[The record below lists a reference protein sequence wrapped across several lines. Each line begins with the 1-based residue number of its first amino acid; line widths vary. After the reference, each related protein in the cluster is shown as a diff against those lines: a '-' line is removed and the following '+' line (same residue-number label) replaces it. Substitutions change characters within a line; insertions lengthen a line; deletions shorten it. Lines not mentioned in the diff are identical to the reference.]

1 MTCAAPTSAR
11 RIVARIAR
19 PTVRRTAVPIARQT
33 AGPIVGRIA
42 APTAGPIVAL
52 ASDRGVIAPSPAQTA
67 ARASGRLR
75 HCLLAALLA
84 PAAIAPVALAAR
96 DEATAHAE
104 HATHDETRAFSA
116 EFALDAGVESYRNP
130 IALIGDDGTAVA
142 LPRSARRVSSPFR
155 EAALNVDFE
164 LPIAASWA
172 WTGTYALESRRSS
185 DLPGL
190 DHDRHTLTLGV
201 LRRVDDSELGAELLF
216 EHLEV
221 GGGDFRR
228 RAFGVRLDYLPFVG
242 ESAAEGLN
250 LEWKRYRHGFPDDIE
265 DGDRISVAW
274 TRHSVDGHG
283 EGWRTK
289 LVAAALFN
297 RWGYEDF
304 AYRELSAR
312 IERVFVPAP
321 EWTFSL
327 GVTPRWRRFGAA
339 APGADFTRDDRRL
352 TGVATLSRAL
362 GEHASL
368 QCEAELGRLYSNDA
382 LVRSRW
388 NTLAC
393 GLRLVF

>member
-1 MTCAAPTSAR
+1 MTCPAPTSVR
-11 RIVARIAR
+11 RIVAPIAK
-19 PTVRRTAVPIARQT
+19 PTARQT
-33 AGPIVGRIA
+33 VVPVARQTVAPIVGRIA
-42 APTAGPIVAL
+42 APTVGPIVAL
-52 ASDRGVIAPSPAQTA
+52 ASDRGVIAPARVQKA
-67 ARASGRLR
+67 ARSGGRLR
-75 HCLLAALLA
+75 HCLLVALLA
-84 PAAIAPVALAAR
+84 AVVAPVARATW
-96 DEATAHAE
+96 DEATGHVD
-104 HATHDETRAFSA
+104 HATHDETQVFSA

-130 IALIGDDGTAVA
+130 VALIDDDGTAVA
-142 LPRSARRVSSPFR
+142 LARSARRVSSPFR
-155 EAALNVDFE
+155 EAALNVDLE
-164 LPIAASWA
+164 LPFAPSWA
-172 WTGTYALESRRSS
+172 WTGSYALESRRST

-201 LRRVDDSELGAELLF
+201 LRESGDSELGAELLF

-221 GGGDFRR
+221 GSGDFRR
-228 RAFGVRLDYLPFVG
+228 RAFGLRIDYLPFAG
-242 ESAAEGLN
+242 DSAAEGLS

-265 DGDRISVAW
+265 DGDRLSVAW
-274 TRHSVDGHG
+274 TRHSGNG
-283 EGWRTK
+283 LGGGWRTK

-297 RWGYEDF
+297 RWGYDDF

-312 IERVFVPAP
+312 VERVFVPAP
-321 EWTFSL
+321 EWTFTL
-327 GVTPRWRRFGAA
+327 GVTPRWRRFGAP
-339 APGADFTRDDRRL
+339 APGTDFTRDDRRL